1 MPTLCGCHAHPGRLP
16 RPPCA
21 AAMPTLGG
29 FHAHPV
35 RLPCPPCAAAMPT
48 LGGCHAHPVR
58 LPCPPWAAAMPT
70 LCGCHAHPARP
81 PCPPCAA
88 AMPTLGGC
96 HAHPGRLP
104 CPPCAPPSSAPR
116 DALGFQGSRTAFGR
130 LAFLGLG
137 RGRGHKGG
145 GGNGDGAVRRVLALG
160 GRGATS
166 ARILDV
172 GNVPSSAELGAAATL
187 PAGLTLTRTD
197 VHPRPYVGRG
207 ERVWMSSRVGRI
219 GLLGRCSHV
228 VACGV

>member
-1 MPTLCGCHAHPGRLP
+1 MTVRHMSYASLSGQKMFRMYYIGGRPACMGGAWGYPYVAISPLQAQCSAHGGAYAWGVEVVGGSVDGGWRHGGLCLVGRGRVP
-16 RPPCA
+16 
-21 AAMPTLGG
+21 LGG
-29 FHAHPV
+29 RREPCVAHDV
-35 RLPCPPCAAAMPT
+35 VLLLVSRAT
-48 LGGCHAHPVR
+48 
-58 LPCPPWAAAMPT
+58 
-70 LCGCHAHPARP
+70 
-81 PCPPCAA
+81 
-88 AMPTLGGC
+88 
-96 HAHPGRLP
+96 
-104 CPPCAPPSSAPR
+104 SAPR
-116 DALGFQGSRTAFGR
+116 DAPRFQGSSRTAFGR

-207 ERVWMSSRVGRI
+207 ERVWMSSRVGRM